1 MKARSMKKMKVCW
14 CENQILDEFSQ
25 DYFVCRSCQTL
36 VSKFE
41 DLQSLETV
49 KDDENDFYGKN
60 YWLEGSLEFPD
71 IHIRS
76 RNDLSERN
84 LHWLKYL
91 LQYQLPPAKIL
102 EIGCAHGSFV
112 GLLQHMGFN
121 AFGMEMSP
129 WVIDYAK
136 KTFDAVLYQGPI
148 ETANLAD
155 VKFDMMVMMDVVEHL
170 SQPVETLKKCLQYL
184 TDEGQFL
191 IQLPCFPSHLNPQQI
206 LNKAHPFEQ
215 MMIPHEHLY
224 LFSQESI
231 QKLFQSLDFHYIEFL
246 PAIFSHYDMFL
257 IASRVPLKKNS
268 VEEIEQCLQSNMT
281 TRMIQAMLDLRERE
295 QNFANHY
302 YALKTQMI
310 PSPDNGLVHKL
321 RAHVRKCKEKLF

>member
-1 MKARSMKKMKVCW
+1 MKQCW
-14 CENQILDEFSQ
+14 CRNETLESFSQ
-25 DYFVCRSCQTL
+25 DYLICKSCQTL

-41 DLQSLETV
+41 DLSSLETV
-49 KDDENDFYGKN
+49 KDDEQDFYGKN

-84 LHWLKYL
+84 LHWLKFL

-112 GLLQHMGFN
+112 GLLQHIGFE
-121 AFGMEMSP
+121 AYGMEMSP

-148 ETANLAD
+148 ETGCLAQE
-155 VKFDMMVMMDVVEHL
+155 KFDMIVMMDVVEHL
-170 SQPVETLKKCLQYL
+170 SQPIETLKKCIEHLS
-184 TDEGQFL
+184 DEGQFL
-191 IQLPCFPSHLNPQQI
+191 IQLPCFPAHLNAQEI

-215 MMIPHEHLY
+215 MMIPNEHLY

-231 QKLFQSLDFHYIEFL
+231 QKLFNSLGFQYIEFL

-257 IASRVPLKKNS
+257 IASRTSLKKNS
-268 VEEIEQCLQSNMT
+268 LEMIDQHLQKNMT
-281 TRMIQAMLDLRERE
+281 GRVIQALLDLRERE
-295 QNFANHY
+295 QNFANHFY
-302 YALKTQMI
+302 QLQSEINKLSISKKQKGIQILKQLK
-310 PSPDNGLVHKL
+310 SKVL
-321 RAHVRKCKEKLF
+321 KCKEKLF